1 MEKSLWSA
9 GIRGYWENLDLQQA
23 KQGKSTGVKDSGRRS
38 AVTGGKQ
45 MDALQ
50 DVVAGLW
57 KSDPDI
63 SVEVRTKAHNQL
75 PAYFRAAKNWDL
87 IVLHRGALVAAMEFK
102 SQRGPSFGNNFNN
115 RTEESLGLAADSQ
128 KAAEKGLFGSLK
140 PWFGF
145 FMLVEEAPGS
155 TSPVRVPSKMPF
167 PTDPIFHDTSYID
180 RYRIFFERMVA
191 EKNYDAVALL
201 TATAHQDSFHEP
213 SAKLSTANLVA
224 EIQARITYIKNL
236 PNEIFDELAMS

>member
-63 SVEVRTKAHNQL
+63 SFEVRTKAHNQL

-102 SQRGPSFGNNFNN
+102 SQRGPLSGTILITALKNP
-115 RTEESLGLAADSQ
+115 LG
-128 KAAEKGLFGSLK
+128 
-140 PWFGF
+140 
-145 FMLVEEAPGS
+145 
-155 TSPVRVPSKMPF
+155 
-167 PTDPIFHDTSYID
+167 
-180 RYRIFFERMVA
+180 
-191 EKNYDAVALL
+191 
-201 TATAHQDSFHEP
+201 
-213 SAKLSTANLVA
+213 
-224 EIQARITYIKNL
+224 
-236 PNEIFDELAMS
+236 

>member
-1 MEKSLWSA
+1 MCDFLAPRDYRVLAFVVIASGCLTQPETPKRRLLFCADHALRALSA
-9 GIRGYWENLDLQQA
+9 L
-23 KQGKSTGVKDSGRRS
+23 
-38 AVTGGKQ
+38 
-45 MDALQ
+45 
-50 DVVAGLW
+50 GLW
-57 KSDPDI
+57 
-63 SVEVRTKAHNQL
+63 
-75 PAYFRAAKNWDL
+75 
-87 IVLHRGALVAAMEFK
+87 
-102 SQRGPSFGNNFNN
+102 NNFNN

-128 KAAEKGLFGSLK
+128 KAAEKGLFGALK

-167 PTDPIFHDTSYID
+167 PADPIFHDASYID

-201 TATAHQDSFHEP
+201 TATAHHDSFHEP

-224 EIQARITYIKNL
+224 EIHARIAYIKNL
-236 PNEIFDELAMS
+236 PNDIFDELAMP